1 MAGLLDLYP
10 FIVAEINRAAHVI
23 QGVDGKDFDLP
34 PKTSEILTELR
45 SSRVKM
51 FNLARAEQQSHLGWH
66 AYGAMHGY
74 DALGI
79 VHPVL
84 IAELAE
90 MHDIPL
96 GIVSALRIRIRD
108 EPAFMKGYILGPSP
122 LLLDSSAIPISHEA
136 VLNLLNS
143 TQSGV
148 ISHSTPAMVRAAWAG
163 ASNGWWDAEKLLLLP
178 PMFGI
183 DQETAMGMMTNAMG
197 EPSVTLA

>member
-1 MAGLLDLYP
+1 MAELLDLYP
-10 FIVAEINRAAHVI
+10 FIVAEMHRAAHII
-23 QGVDGKDFDLP
+23 QGVDGKDFNLP

-45 SSRVKM
+45 SSRVKT
-51 FNLARAEQQSHLGWH
+51 FNLARVEQQSHLGWH

-90 MHDIPL
+90 MHGIPL

-122 LLLDSSAIPISHEA
+122 LLLDSSALPLDHQV
-136 VLNLLNS
+136 VLNLLNKGEN
-143 TQSGV
+143 GV
-148 ISHSTPAMVRAAWAG
+148 IAYSTPAMVRAAWTG
-163 ASNGWWDAEKLLLLP
+163 ANHDWWDAEQLLSLP

-197 EPSVTLA
+197 EPSATLA